1 MHTMYL
7 LLILSNSLFLGKFK
21 LYLYTYS
28 FQKHNKYV
36 CAKANS
42 FEKVEAEEFYKLV
55 INRLNELKQ
64 ESQNIEFSWR

>member
-1 MHTMYL
+1 M
-7 LLILSNSLFLGKFK
+7 GKFK
-21 LYLYTYS
+21 SVVVYIFFYIQQQQQKFS

>member
-1 MHTMYL
+1 M
-7 LLILSNSLFLGKFK
+7 GKFK
-21 LYLYTYS
+21 LVVVYIFLYTTTKKNS

-42 FEKVEAEEFYKLV
+42 FEKVEAEEFYKVV